1 MTLYLIDTDWI
12 VDSLHG
18 QRQAAQTLIEL
29 APEGLAVSYITYA
42 ELYQGAH
49 YASDP
54 DNSLRVLDEFIEGV
68 ELVPLNLEIMQRFA
82 IIRGHLQQQGTPIG
96 EMDLLIAATALN
108 HDLTIVTRNR
118 RHFERVPDLKL
129 YQEI

>member
-1 MTLYLIDTDWI
+1 MIRYLIDTDWI
-12 VDSLHG
+12 IDSLHG
-18 QRQAAQTLIEL
+18 QRQAEQTLIEL
-29 APEGLAVSYITYA
+29 APEGMSVSYITYA

-54 DNSLRVLDEFIEGV
+54 VRSLRVLDEFLEGF
-68 ELVPLNLEIMQRFA
+68 ELIPLNLEIMQRFA
-82 IIRGHLQQQGTPIG
+82 IIRGRLQHQGTPIG
-96 EMDLLIAATALN
+96 EMDLFIAATALH
-108 HDLTIVTRNR
+108 HDLTSVTRNR